1 MLIAHPSLPNKLIA
15 NLQLHLDSCE
25 IFFSRNWTMLE
36 PRFESLLRSAVL
48 FTQRS
53 TLYTTY
59 YLEWDPKLSRVTQP
73 KRNWHKQAFRKLN
86 VFAAFFILPAL
97 WVRCYHL
104 STSRG
109 GKNYKSTLCLTYL
122 VSFILPCYLCI
133 ARVLMSPSGPQKYL
147 NYFEVHL
154 NLERKLEGW

>member
-1 MLIAHPSLPNKLIA
+1 
-15 NLQLHLDSCE
+15 
-25 IFFSRNWTMLE
+25 MLE